1 MRPNTQEQTLAYN
14 ENMPAL
20 SWRPDAWRSFSNNP
34 TAFMDAFRQ
43 LKKPTSNL
51 HGETY
56 LKCAESGFRVLEKHP
71 QYHAEYFEGL
81 IDKLPPSVIPLPEK
95 YTLQY
100 SRNSV
105 ESTYARIES
114 LLWHDAI
121 SQHWARKKEDVFHW
135 VLTLQRR
142 YGDYDVLLKP
152 HAPAWAHAYVEIQ
165 RDGYSKNWSSWYN
178 TYALNQV
185 LPVLIA
191 LGRSHIVFNKED
203 PAWLRE
209 AMTRTYER
217 LRHEPE
223 AQQLPIHQCTDFL
236 DIGLHAGG
244 HATAIM
250 EWACRPL
257 DRNVPKMSN
266 YHLMD
271 SLWYGQRL
279 HSTPE
284 GVARFQAF
292 WDNLQPIERGRL
304 LSSWYSTSL
313 AWKTL
318 DSRIE
323 SDSLCATLVS
333 KPVEFSMNGQDHGLG
348 FLKSCG
354 LNTPEVLDFITGVLP
369 FTRPILDMIGP
380 DEFLAYTTTHWS
392 TLRAAPTML
401 GLDSLAIDT

>member
-1 MRPNTQEQTLAYN
+1 MHPNTQEQTRAYN

-20 SWRPDAWRSFSNNP
+20 TWRPDAWRSFSNNP

-51 HGETY
+51 HGDTY
-56 LKCAESGFRVLEKHP
+56 LKCATQGYRVLEKYP

-81 IDKLPPSVIPLPEK
+81 TAKMPPSAGTSPDR

-100 SRNSV
+100 TRNSV
-105 ESTYARIES
+105 ESKYARIES
-114 LLWHDAI
+114 LLWHNAI
-121 SQHWARKKEDVFHW
+121 TSQWERKREDLFHW

-142 YGDYDVLLKP
+142 YDEYDVLLQP
-152 HAPAWAHAYVEIQ
+152 QAPAWARAYVEIQ
-165 RDGYSKNWSSWYN
+165 RDGYSNTWSDWYHHEP
-178 TYALNQV
+178 LNQI
-185 LPVLIA
+185 LPILTA
-191 LGRSHIVFNKED
+191 LARSHIAFNKED
-203 PAWLRE
+203 PVWLRQ
-209 AMTRTYER
+209 AMSCVYKR
-217 LRHEPE
+217 LRDEPTSR
-223 AQQLPIHQCTDFL
+223 QLLVSETTDFL
-236 DIGLHAGG
+236 DLGLHAGG
-244 HATAIM
+244 HDRAIVDWVC
-250 EWACRPL
+250 ESS
-257 DRNVPKMSN
+257 DQSTMSN

-304 LSSWYSTSL
+304 LSSWYSTSS

-333 KPVEFSMNGQDHGLG
+333 KPVEFSMDGQDHGLG

-354 LNTPEVLDFITGVLP
+354 LNTPKVLDFITGVLP